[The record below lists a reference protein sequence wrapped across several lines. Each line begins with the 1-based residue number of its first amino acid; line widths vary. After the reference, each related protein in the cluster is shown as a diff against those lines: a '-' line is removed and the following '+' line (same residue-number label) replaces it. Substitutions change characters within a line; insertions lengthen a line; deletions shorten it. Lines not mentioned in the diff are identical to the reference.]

1 MSRQLDD
8 WLEGYIEFTKPTES
22 AAIFHKWVGI
32 SMLASALRRK
42 VHFGF
47 GRIWVYPNL
56 YIVLV
61 AEPGIARKTQAISFG
76 EDILIEVTGINI
88 SADAITPQAL
98 LQDLEEAGDDAL
110 MPDNTTFRHASLSI
124 LSGEFESFLGQK
136 KENSK
141 MIVTLTDLFD
151 CKSRPFKYR
160 TKHAGTN
167 IVDHPFLNL
176 LAATTPESLAQ
187 SLPSTAI
194 GGGLTTRMIFI
205 WAEDKD
211 KKVPVPYLT
220 KEMRDLKQLL
230 IQDLS
235 VIARI
240 AGGYKFTKVSRDWWE
255 DYYKKY
261 DERNPQRICKDPAF
275 NGWYSRK
282 PMFMIKIG
290 TILAASRHN
299 ERVVDVPDFE
309 KSLIFLEEAERSM
322 SKTFTAVGRSDITA
336 DVDLVRTIIERY
348 GAVSEKKL
356 LQMVW
361 RDIDA
366 KKFDNVISTLIRSGD
381 TMRKYEGPSGEKEIW
396 YYGRRKET
404 DKTHGDT

>member
-1 MSRQLDD
+1 MGLHMSRQLGD
-8 WLEGYIEFTKPTES
+8 WLEGYIGFTKETES
-22 AAIFHKWVGI
+22 AALFHKWVGI
-32 SMLASALRRK
+32 SMIASALRRK
-42 VHFGF
+42 VHFYF

-56 YIVLV
+56 YVILV

-76 EDILIEVTGINI
+76 EDILTEVTGITT

-98 LQDLEEAGDDAL
+98 LEDLEQAADDAV
-110 MPDNTTFRHASLSI
+110 MPDNTTFRHSSLSI

-136 KENSK
+136 RENSK

-167 IVDHPFLNL
+167 IVPHPFLNL
-176 LAATTPESLAQ
+176 LAATTPESLAS

-205 WAEDKD
+205 WAEDKE
-211 KKVPVPYLT
+211 KKVPVPVLT
-220 KEMRDLKQLL
+220 KDMRDLKQLL
-230 IQDLS
+230 IQDLT

-240 AGGYKFTKVSRDWWE
+240 AGGYRFTKDSRAWWNKF
-255 DYYKKY
+255 YKAY
-261 DERNPQRICKDPAF
+261 NERDPGRICKDPAF
-275 NGWYSRK
+275 HGWYSRK

-299 ERVVDVPDFE
+299 ERVIDIQDFE
-309 KSLIFLEEAERSM
+309 RALVYLEEAEGSM

-348 GAVSEKKL
+348 GAISEKKL

-366 KKFDNVISTLIRSGD
+366 KKFDNVISTLVRSGD
-381 TMRKYEGPSGEKEIW
+381 TTRRYKGPKEEKGIW
-396 YYGRRKET
+396 YFRRGEES
-404 DKTHGDT
+404 